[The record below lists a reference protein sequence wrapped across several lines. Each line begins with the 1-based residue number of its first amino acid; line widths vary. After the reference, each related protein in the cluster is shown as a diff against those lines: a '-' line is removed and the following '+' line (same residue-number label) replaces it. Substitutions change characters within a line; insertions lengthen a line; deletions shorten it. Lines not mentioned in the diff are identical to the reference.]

1 MFPSVQKG
9 WNLQMNLW
17 KCIWKHIHF
26 KGKTIW
32 NYITINQIFKKS
44 YKDLLLGANENPLP
58 VTVGVPQGSI
68 LGPLLFLLFLNDLP
82 AVMETCTTSMFADD
96 TEIEDTCKPEDQST
110 LENNMNS
117 YLSRLKSYFDT
128 NRLSISVTRCEFMQT
143 GTYESIVKMPKRYQ
157 LLSIWECTLMRILNG
172 MKI

>member
-1 MFPSVQKG
+1 M
-9 WNLQMNLW
+9 
-17 KCIWKHIHF
+17 
-26 KGKTIW
+26 
-32 NYITINQIFKKS
+32 
-44 YKDLLLGANENPLP
+44 LGANENPLP

-128 NRLSISVTRCEFMQT
+128 NRLSINVTKCEFMQI
-143 GTYESIVKMPKRYQ
+143 GTYQPFAQMPNIMIHINNEPLKKVSIAEY
-157 LLSIWECTLMRILNG
+157 LG
-172 MKI
+172 MYIDENLK